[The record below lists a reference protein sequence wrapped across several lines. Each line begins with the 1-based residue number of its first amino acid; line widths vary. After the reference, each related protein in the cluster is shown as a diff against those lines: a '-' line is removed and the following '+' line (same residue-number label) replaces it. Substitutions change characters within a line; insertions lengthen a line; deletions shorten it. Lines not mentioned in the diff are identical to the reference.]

1 MTINEYQKKAQRT
14 SSTKTP
20 THKLTN
26 ACLGLAGETGE
37 VCDLLKKA
45 LFQGH
50 ELDADKLIEE
60 AGDCAWY
67 LAELAAALDVSLET
81 ILDCNIAKLEKRYPD
96 GFDAER
102 SRHRPEYKS
111 GENQA

>member
-1 MTINEYQKKAQRT
+1 MTINEYQEKAQRT

-67 LAELAAALDVSLET
+67 LAELAAALD
-81 ILDCNIAKLEKRYPD
+81 IAKLEKRYPD

-102 SRHRPEYKS
+102 SRHRPEYKI

>member
-1 MTINEYQKKAQRT
+1 M
-14 SSTKTP
+14 
-20 THKLTN
+20 
-26 ACLGLAGETGE
+26 
-37 VCDLLKKA
+37 LKKA